1 MQEITSHVITM
12 MLLVGACLIGVSY
25 VRIQSLMEEIPKGAL
40 RKRWGDLKL
49 LVLFFV
55 AGYLIYTLLRWL
67 DLLDESFE
75 LIVPAMFFLVAVLIL
90 YTGTLALE
98 TATEFTRF
106 SRLERENIMDHLT
119 GVYNR
124 RYLDDRIASEAI
136 RARRYNM
143 PLSMMMIDIDHF
155 KAVNDRYGHQ
165 VGDRVLKGLGEL
177 LTKKVRV
184 TDIVARY
191 GGEEIVVLTIQ
202 TKISDSFD
210 LAERLR
216 KTVETTIMVPAD
228 ENEQREAVR
237 ITISIGVA
245 GFDQQ
250 VFDSQLMIKKA
261 DMALYQA
268 KHEGR
273 NRVIADQDEK
283 SVTQDGQG
291 EKIKREMA
299 T

>member
-1 MQEITSHVITM
+1 MQDITSHVVTI

-25 VRIQSLMEEIPKGAL
+25 VRIQRLMEEIPKGAL
-40 RKRWGDLKL
+40 RKRWGDLKV

-55 AGYLIYTLLRWL
+55 AGYLIYTLLHWA
-67 DLLDESFE
+67 DLLDERFE

-106 SRLERENIMDHLT
+106 SKLERESIMDHLT

-124 RYLDDRIASEAI
+124 RYLDKRIASEAI
-136 RARRYNM
+136 RARRYDM

-165 VGDRVLKGLGEL
+165 IGDRVLRSLGEL
-177 LTKKVRV
+177 LIKKVRV
-184 TDIVARY
+184 TDVVARY

-202 TKISDSFD
+202 TKISDAFD
-210 LAERLR
+210 LAGRLC
-216 KTVETTIMVPAD
+216 KAVEASIMVPAD
-228 ENEQREAVR
+228 EKEQREAVR

-245 GFDQQ
+245 GFDQE

-261 DMALYQA
+261 DLALYQA

-273 NRVIADQDEK
+273 NRVIAYQDEK

-291 EKIKREMA
+291 
-299 T
+299 

>member
-1 MQEITSHVITM
+1 LQDITSHFVTI

-25 VRIQSLMEEIPKGAL
+25 VRIQRLMEEIPKGAL
-40 RKRWGDLKL
+40 RKRWGDLKVL
-49 LVLFFV
+49 ILFFV
-55 AGYLIYTLLRWL
+55 AGYLIYTLLYWV
-67 DLLDESFE
+67 DLLDEKYA

-106 SRLERENIMDHLT
+106 SKLERESIMDHLT

-124 RYLDDRIASEAI
+124 RYLDKRIASEAI
-136 RARRYNM
+136 RARRYDM

-165 VGDRVLKGLGEL
+165 IGDRVLRSLGEL
-177 LTKKVRV
+177 LIKKVRV
-184 TDIVARY
+184 TDVVARY

-202 TKISDSFD
+202 TKISDAFD
-210 LAERLR
+210 LAGRLC
-216 KTVETTIMVPAD
+216 KAVEASIMVPAD
-228 ENEQREAVR
+228 EKEQREAVR

-245 GFDQQ
+245 GFDQE

-273 NRVIADQDEK
+273 NRVIAYQDEK

-291 EKIKREMA
+291 
-299 T
+299 

>member
-1 MQEITSHVITM
+1 MQDITSHVVTI

-40 RKRWGDLKL
+40 RKRWGDLKV

-55 AGYLIYTLLRWL
+55 AGYLIYTLLHWAG
-67 DLLDESFE
+67 LLDERFE

-106 SRLERENIMDHLT
+106 SKLERESIMDHLT

-124 RYLDDRIASEAI
+124 RYLDKRIASEAI
-136 RARRYNM
+136 RARRYDM

-165 VGDRVLKGLGEL
+165 IGDRVLRSLGEL
-177 LTKKVRV
+177 LIKKVRV
-184 TDIVARY
+184 TDVVARY

-202 TKISDSFD
+202 TKISDAFD
-210 LAERLR
+210 LAGRLC
-216 KTVETTIMVPAD
+216 KAVEASIMVPAD
-228 ENEQREAVR
+228 EKEQREAVR

-245 GFDQQ
+245 GFDQE

-273 NRVIADQDEK
+273 NRVIAYQDEK

-291 EKIKREMA
+291 
-299 T
+299 